1 MLEDLLSPS
10 QLSVLKYVA
19 VGYTNNQIAAKLF
32 VSEATVKAHVKE
44 IISRLNVTN
53 RLQAAMIAANFLKI
67 SEKDIYDAVNEIR
80 LERDKG
86 K

>member
-19 VGYTNNQIAAKLF
+19 VGYSNKQIAAKLF

-53 RLQAAMIAANFLKI
+53 RLQAAIIAANFLGITKEEI
-67 SEKDIYDAVNEIR
+67 YKAVDDIRREKD
-80 LERDKG
+80 KT
-86 K
+86 

>member
-80 LERDKG
+80 LERDNG